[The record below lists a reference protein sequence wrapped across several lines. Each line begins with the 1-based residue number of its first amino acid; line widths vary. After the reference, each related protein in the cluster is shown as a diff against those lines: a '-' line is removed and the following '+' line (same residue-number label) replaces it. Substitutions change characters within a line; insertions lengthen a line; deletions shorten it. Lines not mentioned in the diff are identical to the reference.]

1 MRFPE
6 FTGEW
11 KEYKVS
17 DILEFFP
24 TNSLSWEQ
32 LEFETDNIHNL
43 HYGLIHKGLPTQ
55 IELDKCTLPN
65 IKDEFI
71 PNKYTIC
78 KDGDV
83 AFADASEDTNDVA
96 KAIEFLNCNNKCI
109 VCGLHTIHGRDKKHL
124 TIKGFKG
131 YAFSS
136 IPFRNQVR
144 RLAQGTKIYS
154 INSKNFDELYIGIPS
169 KEEQAKIAHLLLLID
184 ERIETQN
191 KIIEKL
197 ESLIK
202 GLDNLLFCN
211 RKSKPALRFPEYL
224 ESWRKSTLKEFTSRV
239 TRKNKDNETQR
250 ALTIAAQYGLVD
262 QISFFNKQVAS
273 NDMSNY
279 YLLYNGEFAYNKSY
293 SKDYP
298 WGAVKRLDSHE
309 KGALSTLYICFK
321 PLDNVNSDYLVHY
334 FESNKWYQAISEIAG
349 EGARNHGLLNI
360 SIDAYFNTMHYIP
373 SYEEQNR
380 IASFLNILCMRLEN
394 EKATLCVFEKQKLY
408 FLRQMFI

>member
-1 MRFPE
+1 M
-6 FTGEW
+6 
-11 KEYKVS
+11 
-17 DILEFFP
+17 
-24 TNSLSWEQ
+24 
-32 LEFETDNIHNL
+32 
-43 HYGLIHKGLPTQ
+43 
-55 IELDKCTLPN
+55 
-65 IKDEFI
+65 
-71 PNKYTIC
+71 
-78 KDGDV
+78 
-83 AFADASEDTNDVA
+83 
-96 KAIEFLNCNNKCI
+96 
-109 VCGLHTIHGRDKKHL
+109 
-124 TIKGFKG
+124 
-131 YAFSS
+131 
-136 IPFRNQVR
+136 
-144 RLAQGTKIYS
+144 
-154 INSKNFDELYIGIPS
+154 
-169 KEEQAKIAHLLLLID
+169 
-184 ERIETQN
+184 
-191 KIIEKL
+191 
-197 ESLIK
+197 
-202 GLDNLLFCN
+202 
-211 RKSKPALRFPEYL
+211 RFPEYL

-334 FESNKWYQAISEIAG
+334 FESNKWYPAISEIAG

-373 SYEEQNR
+373 SYEEQEK
-380 IASFLNILCMRLEN
+380 IASFLNLLCLKLED
-394 EKATLCVFEKQKLY
+394 EKTTLHLFEKQKLY